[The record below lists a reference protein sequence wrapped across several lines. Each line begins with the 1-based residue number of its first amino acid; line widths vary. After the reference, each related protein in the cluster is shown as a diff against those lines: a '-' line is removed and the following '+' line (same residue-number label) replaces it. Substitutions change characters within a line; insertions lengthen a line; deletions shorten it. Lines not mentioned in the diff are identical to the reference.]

1 MTNERLWASSS
12 RKLAILLVV
21 AAPPAATL
29 VWLGLRLLQQ
39 DRSLDAKIAISS
51 SPRPTVEVMPAWEW
65 LVSDARARGLRNWSL
80 S

>member
-1 MTNERLWASSS
+1 MTNERLWVSSS
-12 RKLAILLVV
+12 RKLAILLLVV

-29 VWLGLRLLQQ
+29 VWLGLQLLQ
-39 DRSLDAKIAISS
+39 DRSLDAQTAISS
-51 SPRPTVEVMPAWEW
+51 SPRPTVEVIPAWEW